1 MSGALYNRDIIR
13 LAARLADYPMP
24 DAPQARVE
32 RRTSVCGSRLA
43 LGLDLDDGGC
53 VCRVGITPH
62 LCALGQ
68 ASAAIFASHCCGKSR
83 AELITARDAMKA
95 WLADGDAPTPDWP
108 ELDAVA
114 DARAAPSRHE
124 SVMLAFEAGV
134 EAACCAGGE
143 AA

>member
-24 DAPQARVE
+24 DDPQARVG
-32 RRTSVCGSRLA
+32 RRNSVCGSRLA
-43 LGLDLDDGGC
+43 LGLDLDDAGC

-68 ASAAIFASHCCGKSR
+68 ASAAIFAEHCCGKSV
-83 AELITARDAMKA
+83 AELESARDAMKA
-95 WLADGDAPTPDWP
+95 WLTDQAAPAPDWP
-108 ELDAVA
+108 DVAAVA
-114 DARAAPSRHE
+114 DARPNRSRHE
-124 SVMLAFEAGV
+124 SVMLAFEAGL
-134 EAACCAGGE
+134 EAARTAS

>member
-24 DAPQARVE
+24 EDPQARVE

-43 LGLDLDDGGC
+43 LGIDLDAGGC

-83 AELITARDAMKA
+83 EELERARDAMKA
-95 WLADGDAPTPDWP
+95 WLADDTAPTPDWP

-124 SVMLAFEAGV
+124 SVMLAFEAGA
-134 EAACCAGGE
+134 EAARRAGGE
-143 AA
+143 AE